1 MEPVQLKIVFLAV
14 MFVLTV
20 FFGLLPLPLLRFLD
34 AKLSADGRGKTWPGL
49 VLCCLTCVSAGVF
62 FGTCFLH
69 LFPESREAFEDLQ
82 KERSWP
88 NLPISEA
95 IACLGFFATFLLEEV
110 AVWMLKKKTPTST
123 SECPVANSH
132 ELNAVA
138 NRPSDDGG
146 KRDVQLA
153 IGDSDN
159 SQEHSDAARLAFI
172 HSLTLVAAISFH
184 SILEGLA
191 IGIQTK
197 AADVITLFV
206 AVMSH
211 KCLIAISIGLQVAK
225 ENRDRKWVI
234 ILCIVLFAAASPLG
248 IGIGVGIDNANLE
261 SRDQGVLFLVFTA
274 LSAGTFLYITFFEIL
289 NRELANPHPNSI
301 KLATLVLGFLL
312 IGTIIALVPHE
323 G

>member
-1 MEPVQLKIVFLAV
+1 MDPVQLKIIFLAV
-14 MFVLTV
+14 MFILTV

-34 AKLSADGRGKTWPGL
+34 SKLSTDGRRKTWPGL

-88 NLPISEA
+88 SNLPISEA
-95 IACLGFFATFLLEEV
+95 IACLGFFATFLLEEI
-110 AVWMLKKKTPTST
+110 AVWILKKNTPTST
-123 SECPVANSH
+123 SEWPVANNH
-132 ELNAVA
+132 ELNAVT

-146 KRDVQLA
+146 KRDIQLA
-153 IGDSDN
+153 VEDN
-159 SQEHSDAARLAFI
+159 TQEHGDAGRLAFV

-197 AADVITLFV
+197 AADVITLFI
-206 AVMSH
+206 AVISH

-225 ENRDRKWVI
+225 ENRGRKWVI

-248 IGIGVGIDNANLE
+248 IGIGVGIDNAKLE
-261 SRDQGVLFLVFTA
+261 SGDQGVLFLVFTA
-274 LSAGTFLYITFFEIL
+274 LSAGTFMYITFFEIL
-289 NRELANPHPNSI
+289 NRELANPYPNSV

>member
-1 MEPVQLKIVFLAV
+1 
-14 MFVLTV
+14 
-20 FFGLLPLPLLRFLD
+20 
-34 AKLSADGRGKTWPGL
+34 
-49 VLCCLTCVSAGVF
+49 
-62 FGTCFLH
+62 
-69 LFPESREAFEDLQ
+69 
-82 KERSWP
+82 
-88 NLPISEA
+88 
-95 IACLGFFATFLLEEV
+95 
-110 AVWMLKKKTPTST
+110 
-123 SECPVANSH
+123 
-132 ELNAVA
+132 
-138 NRPSDDGG
+138 
-146 KRDVQLA
+146 
-153 IGDSDN
+153 
-159 SQEHSDAARLAFI
+159 
-172 HSLTLVAAISFH
+172 
-184 SILEGLA
+184 
-191 IGIQTK
+191 
-197 AADVITLFV
+197 
-206 AVMSH
+206 MSH